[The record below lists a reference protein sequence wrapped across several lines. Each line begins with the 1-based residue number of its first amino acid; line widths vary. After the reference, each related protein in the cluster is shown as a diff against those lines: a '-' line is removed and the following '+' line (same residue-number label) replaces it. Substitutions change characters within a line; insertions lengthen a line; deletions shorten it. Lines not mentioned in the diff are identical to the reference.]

1 MSKVSTFLAGC
12 TTMAAALAAVV
23 ALTGAKSSLASAEFS
38 EITVGRI
45 NIAEPDGTKRM
56 ILSNKTQFPGDFYRG
71 KETARPDRRNFAGMI
86 FLNDEGTESGGF
98 IHKGGLD
105 SKGNADAGMS
115 LTFDRFRQ
123 DQAIQLLHAEGDSSV
138 RTAVMINDVPDQ
150 KIHSLAE
157 WTRLSKAGNALPEA
171 EQAAYFQQLE
181 DKGATSQPRVFLG
194 TTSTRDSALLLKDAK
209 GRTRMRMVVA
219 ADGTPQI
226 QMLGEDGKVR
236 KTISADN

>member
-1 MSKVSTFLAGC
+1 MSKVSIFLAGC

-23 ALTGAKSSLASAEFS
+23 ALTGATAPLARAEFA

-45 NIAEPDGTKRM
+45 NIVEPDGTTRM
-56 ILSNKTQFPGDFYRG
+56 IVSNRAQFPGDFYRG
-71 KETARPDRRNFAGMI
+71 KEAPRPDRRSFAGMI

-98 IHKGGLD
+98 IHKGGID

-123 DQAIQLLHAEGDSSV
+123 DQAIQLLHAEGDGSV

-150 KIHSLAE
+150 KIHSLAD
-157 WTRLSKAGNALPEA
+157 WTRLSNAGSALPEA
-171 EQAAYFQQLE
+171 QQAAYFQRLE
-181 DKGATSQPRVFLG
+181 EQGATSQPRVFLG
-194 TTSTRDSALLLKDAK
+194 TTTARDSALLLKDAK
-209 GRTRMRMVVA
+209 GRTRIRMAVA